1 MWSPGNK
8 KKLVFAIATIL
19 IALGVF
25 GWFSFQKYLRQTVLK
40 AIPKTLKYRQMQI
53 KILTQKIVFRG
64 VNYRLCDGI
73 DLKSKSLIVKLGLK
87 KQIAKIV
94 TIRNGSISIR
104 EICEIQGS
112 GASKETVYF
121 ISNSNIDY
129 QGKYHFNKVS
139 FKGFYD
145 QSVFVA
151 KGDAHGQYGGTIHF
165 EVNDATD
172 TRFKVNYNLDNV
184 KRLYAIRGFS
194 LPKYK
199 ITSGRVKANIS
210 GVITKKTLSIKNQ
223 IRVKKLRAVFIQ
235 PDNLIE
241 RLSPT
246 NFEYLPMIL
255 NKAGD
260 LLIDFHVKTDR
271 NSRLSLASIYSSRIK
286 AILKNRVVSQ
296 MGLLKKLIP

>member
-1 MWSPGNK
+1 MRTGN
-8 KKLVFAIATIL
+8 
-19 IALGVF
+19 
-25 GWFSFQKYLRQTVLK
+25 
-40 AIPKTLKYRQMQI
+40 M
-53 KILTQKIVFRG
+53 
-64 VNYRLCDGI
+64 
-73 DLKSKSLIVKLGLK
+73 
-87 KQIAKIV
+87 
-94 TIRNGSISIR
+94 
-104 EICEIQGS
+104 E
-112 GASKETVYF
+112 
-121 ISNSNIDY
+121 
-129 QGKYHFNKVS
+129 VS
-139 FKGFYD
+139 
-145 QSVFVA
+145 
-151 KGDAHGQYGGTIHF
+151 
-165 EVNDATD
+165 
-172 TRFKVNYNLDNV
+172 FKVNYKLDNL

-199 ITSGRVKANIS
+199 IISGRVKMNLL

-260 LLIDFHVKTDR
+260 LLIDFNVKTDR
-271 NSRLSLASIYSSRIK
+271 NSRLDLTNIYSSRIK